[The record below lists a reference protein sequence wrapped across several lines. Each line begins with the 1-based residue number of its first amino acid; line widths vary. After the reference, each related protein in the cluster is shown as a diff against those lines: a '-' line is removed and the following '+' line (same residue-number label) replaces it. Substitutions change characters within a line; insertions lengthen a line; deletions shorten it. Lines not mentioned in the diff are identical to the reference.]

1 MRLLRRAEAARDES
15 PGAGDRCFPVG
26 DAPSGGGGRRLL
38 TGNEAMA
45 EAAVRA
51 GCRFYF
57 GYPITPQ
64 SELLEY
70 MARRLPELG
79 GTFVQAESET
89 AAVNMVYGAAGAG
102 VRVLTSTSSPGFSL
116 MAEGVSYL
124 VGAEL
129 PCVLINMS
137 RGGPGLG
144 GVAPAQSDYFQ
155 ATRGPGHGDHRLLV
169 LAPASV
175 QEAADLTWRGFDLA
189 ERYRNPVLILGDGL
203 LAQMMEPVTPPP
215 FVSPDALPPKPWAT
229 TGRGDRPYRNVINSL
244 RLDADE
250 LWRFNRRLAAKY
262 ERMTAREVRWE
273 EWWLDGAAVVVVAYG
288 LLARICLAAVLE
300 ARRRGV
306 RAGLLRPVTLWP
318 FPVSPLRRAA
328 AGGSRL
334 VVVEM
339 SLGQMVEDVR
349 LAVGRDAEV
358 HQVVRAGGVVPDQE
372 EVLAVIEEVGS

>member
-1 MRLLRRAEAARDES
+1 MGVPRLRGGKADVAA
-15 PGAGDRCFPVG
+15 
-26 DAPSGGGGRRLL
+26 GGRAAAQQAESASAAAGRRFL

-70 MARRLPELG
+70 MAQRLPEVG
-79 GTFVQAESET
+79 GTFLQAESET
-89 AAVNMVYGAAGAG
+89 AAINMVYGAAGAG
-102 VRVLTSTSSPGFSL
+102 VRVMTSTSSPGFSL

-129 PCVLINMS
+129 PCVLVNMS

-175 QEAADLTWRGFDLA
+175 QEAADLTWLA
-189 ERYRNPVLILGDGL
+189 FELADRYRNPVLILGDGL
-203 LAQMMEPVTPPP
+203 LAQMMEPVIPPP
-215 FVSPDALPPKPWAT
+215 PLSPEALPAKPWAT
-229 TGRGDRPYRNVINSL
+229 VGRGGRPSRSVVNSL

-250 LWRFNRRLAAKY
+250 LWRFNRLLAEKCR
-262 ERMTAREVRWE
+262 RMTTCEVRWE
-273 EWWLDGAAVVVVAYG
+273 EWWLEDAAVVVVAYG
-288 LLARICLAAVLE
+288 LLARVCLAAVLA
-300 ARRRGV
+300 ARRRGARV
-306 RAGLLRPVTLWP
+306 GLLRPVTLWP
-318 FPVSPLRRAA
+318 FPAAPLRRAA
-328 AGGSRL
+328 RGGARL
-334 VVVEM
+334 LVVEM

-349 LAVGRDAEV
+349 LAVGGDAEV

-372 EVLAVIEEVGS
+372 EVLAAIEEVLA